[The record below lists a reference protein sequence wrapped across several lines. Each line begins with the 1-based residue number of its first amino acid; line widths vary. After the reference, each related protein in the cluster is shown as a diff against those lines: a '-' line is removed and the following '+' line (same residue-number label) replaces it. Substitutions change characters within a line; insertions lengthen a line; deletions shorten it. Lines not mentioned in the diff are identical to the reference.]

1 MLRESDDVYAISPA
15 TQSTNNPAQAK
26 YIYVKGSVDHV
37 ETPFVYIKVFPECMI
52 EGAENPPDIRVFD
65 RHWVFSNEAYA
76 REAIVSLNDLL
87 TETQTRAST

>member
-15 TQSTNNPAQAK
+15 TQSTNNPAKAK
-26 YIYVKGSVDHV
+26 YVYVKGSVDHV

-87 TETQTRAST
+87 TEWDAAF